1 MKGKKDECGKTC
13 VIKRLTGHEGV
24 IFSITFNR
32 QGTLL
37 STVSDDRSIRLW
49 KVTNVQ
55 TFDLNGH
62 VEPLTVV
69 YGHTARVWD
78 AKLLESCF
86 VSIGEDLMCNVWD
99 YEGNVIKVH
108 KGHTGMTKIH
118 SGYVLPSCYLVIQIV
133 HILNIK
139 SFLCRQQRIVGHKMS
154 TNCLMARPQLF
165 KQWIALSSG

>member
-1 MKGKKDECGKTC
+1 MKGKKDERGKTC

-37 STVSDDRSIRLW
+37 SSVSDDRSIRLW
-49 KVTNVQ
+49 KVTNLQ

-62 VEPLTVV
+62 VEQLTVV
-69 YGHTARVWD
+69 YGHAARVWD
-78 AKLLESCF
+78 AKLLKSCF

-108 KGHTGMTKIH
+108 KGHTGRTNIH
-118 SGYVLPSCYLVIQIV
+118 SGYNLPFCCLIIQIV
-133 HILNIK
+133 HILHLK
-139 SFLCRQQRIVGHKMS
+139 FH
-154 TNCLMARPQLF
+154 
-165 KQWIALSSG
+165 SSHVW

>member
-1 MKGKKDECGKTC
+1 MKGKRDEHGKTC

-24 IFSITFNR
+24 IFSISFNK

-37 STVSDDRSIRLW
+37 CSVSDDRSIRLW
-49 KVTNVQ
+49 NVTNLQ
-55 TFDLNGH
+55 TFDSNGQ

-99 YEGNVIKVH
+99 YEGNIIKVH
-108 KGHTGMTKIH
+108 KGHTGMTLTITQWFH
-118 SGYVLPSCYLVIQIV
+118 SPIFLLDHPDCTHLTSQVSQFKCMIIEKIQI
-133 HILNIK
+133 
-139 SFLCRQQRIVGHKMS
+139 
-154 TNCLMARPQLF
+154 
-165 KQWIALSSG
+165 